1 MLSVKRIQ
9 ECLYCVKRKNG
20 KEDSTIILSM
30 AFTIKAVAIMTLKEG
45 KYSRA
50 TVSSCWLYYIMGQW
64 WSLCFEVSTT
74 KAFHI
79 YIYIYTHTHTH
90 THINTHTFTI
100 LYYFYLKI
108 KTTRLKETSITPTF
122 PD

>member
-79 YIYIYTHTHTH
+79 YIHTHTHTHTH
-90 THINTHTFTI
+90 THIYIYISPSNEH
-100 LYYFYLKI
+100 
-108 KTTRLKETSITPTF
+108 S
-122 PD
+122 